1 MNRRLRRE
9 LSRAV
14 RTPFGSEI
22 TGNMNQSL
30 ASKVLFRSIRL
41 NTGFAFALPCLLL
54 LLLVLGLPAIIAVAN
69 SFTPIWS
76 EVKTFTLDNYI
87 KLVQDKTFWESLQVT
102 IIFVVYTVVLH
113 LALGLVVALALNAD
127 IRGIWLFRVI
137 AILPWTIPD
146 VISGLVWRFMYD
158 PTAGIINYFL
168 DRLGVQNPYI
178 EWLAHPRL
186 ALPSVIFADV
196 WRGYPFVML
205 ILLAGLQAI
214 PKELYEAARVDG
226 ASVLQEFRHITVPG
240 LVRMVQVALALDVI
254 WQFRR
259 FGLVYN
265 MTQGGPGNA
274 TDILPLAIYRQY
286 FKYFNFE
293 YASAMAVVLAAI
305 MIVISIPYVRMMVK
319 RT

>member
-1 MNRRLRRE
+1 L
-9 LSRAV
+9 
-14 RTPFGSEI
+14 
-22 TGNMNQSL
+22 
-30 ASKVLFRSIRL
+30 
-41 NTGFAFALPCLLL
+41 
-54 LLLVLGLPAIIAVAN
+54 
-69 SFTPIWS
+69 
-76 EVKTFTLDNYI
+76 
-87 KLVQDKTFWESLQVT
+87 
-102 IIFVVYTVVLH
+102 
-113 LALGLVVALALNAD
+113 
-127 IRGIWLFRVI
+127 
-137 AILPWTIPD
+137 
-146 VISGLVWRFMYD
+146 
-158 PTAGIINYFL
+158 
-168 DRLGVQNPYI
+168 QNPYV

-226 ASVLQEFRHITVPG
+226 ASALQEFRHITVPG
-240 LVRMVQVALALDVI
+240 LARMIQVALALDVI

-274 TDILPLAIYRQY
+274 TDILPLAIYRQF

-293 YASAMAVVLAAI
+293 YASAMAVVLAVI

>member
-1 MNRRLRRE
+1 
-9 LSRAV
+9 
-14 RTPFGSEI
+14 
-22 TGNMNQSL
+22 MNQTL
-30 ASKVLFRSIRL
+30 VSKPLLRSIRL
-41 NTGFAFALPCLLL
+41 NTGFAFVLPCLVL
-54 LLLVLGLPAIIAVAN
+54 LLLVLAFPAILAVVN
-69 SFTPIWS
+69 SFTPVWS

-87 KLVQDKTFWESLQVT
+87 KLQQDKLFWESLWVT
-102 IIFVVYTVVLH
+102 IVFVAGTVGLH
-113 LALGLVVALALNAD
+113 LAIGLVVALALNTEPF
-127 IRGIWLFRVI
+127 GNWFFRII
-137 AILPWTIPD
+137 AILPWTVPD

-168 DRLGVQNPYI
+168 DKLGAQNPYV
-178 EWLAHPRL
+178 EWLAAPHL
-186 ALPSVIFADV
+186 ALPSVIVADV

-226 ASVLQEFRHITVPG
+226 ASVLQEFRHITIPG
-240 LVRMVQVALALDVI
+240 LARMFQVALALDII

-274 TDILPLAIYRQY
+274 TDILPMAIYRQY

-305 MIVISIPYVRMMVK
+305 MIVISIPYIRMSVK

>member
-1 MNRRLRRE
+1 MHR
-9 LSRAV
+9 
-14 RTPFGSEI
+14 
-22 TGNMNQSL
+22 SL
-30 ASKVLFRSIRL
+30 ASRALSRSFRL
-41 NTGFAFALPCLLL
+41 NPGLAFALPGLLL
-54 LLLVLGLPAIIAVAN
+54 LLLVLGLPAIIAIAN

-76 EVKTFTLDNYI
+76 ETKTFTLDNYI
-87 KLVQDKTFWESLQVT
+87 QLVQDGAFWESLRVT
-102 IIFVVYTVVLH
+102 VIFVVGTVVLH
-113 LALGLVVALALNAD
+113 LALGLVVALALNAE
-127 IRGIWLFRVI
+127 IQGIWLFRVI

-168 DRLGVQNPYI
+168 DHLGVQNPYV
-178 EWLAHPRL
+178 EWLAHPNL

-214 PKELYEAARVDG
+214 PRELYEAARVDG
-226 ASVLQEFRHITVPG
+226 ASALQEFHYITIPG
-240 LVRMVQVALALDVI
+240 ISRMVQVALALDVI

-265 MTQGGPGNA
+265 MTQGGPGTA
-274 TDILPLAIYRQY
+274 TDILPLAIYRQF

-305 MIVISIPYVRMMVK
+305 MIIISIPYVRMMVK

>member
-1 MNRRLRRE
+1 
-9 LSRAV
+9 
-14 RTPFGSEI
+14 
-22 TGNMNQSL
+22 MNQSL
-30 ASKVLFRSIRL
+30 VSKALSRSIRL
-41 NTGFAFALPCLLL
+41 NTGFAFVLPCLLL
-54 LLLVLGLPAIIAVAN
+54 LLLVLGFPAIVAVAN
-69 SFTPIWS
+69 SFTPVWS
-76 EVKTFTLDNYI
+76 AVKTFTLDNYI
-87 KLVQDKTFWESLQVT
+87 NLQQDKLFWESLRVT
-102 IIFVVYTVVLH
+102 IVFVAGTVSLH
-113 LALGLVVALALNAD
+113 MVFGLVVALALNTEPL
-127 IRGIWLFRVI
+127 GNWFFRIV
-137 AILPWTIPD
+137 AILPWTVPD

-168 DRLGVQNPYI
+168 YRLGVQNPYV
-178 EWLAHPRL
+178 EWLAAPRL

-214 PKELYEAARVDG
+214 PRELYEAARVDG

-240 LVRMVQVALALDVI
+240 LSRMFQVAFALDVI

-286 FKYFNFE
+286 FRYFNFE
-293 YASAMAVVLAAI
+293 YASAMAVVLAVI

>member
-1 MNRRLRRE
+1 
-9 LSRAV
+9 
-14 RTPFGSEI
+14 
-22 TGNMNQSL
+22 MNQSL
-30 ASKVLFRSIRL
+30 VSRTLPRLIRL
-41 NTGFAFALPCLLL
+41 NTGFAFALPALLL
-54 LLLVLGLPAIIAVAN
+54 LLLVLGIPAIIAVAN

-87 KLVQDKTFWESLQVT
+87 KLQQDKQFWESLWVT
-102 IIFVVYTVVLH
+102 ILFVAGTVGLH
-113 LALGLVVALALNAD
+113 LVLGLIVALALNTEPM
-127 IRGIWLFRVI
+127 GKWVFRII
-137 AILPWTIPD
+137 AILPWTVPD
-146 VISGLVWRFMYD
+146 VISGLVWRYMYD
-158 PTAGIINYFL
+158 PTQGIINYFL
-168 DRLGVQNPYI
+168 DRIGMQNPYV
-178 EWLAHPRL
+178 EWLAAPQL

-205 ILLAGLQAI
+205 ILLAGLQGI
-214 PKELYEAARVDG
+214 PRELYEAARVDG
-226 ASVLQEFRHITVPG
+226 ASMLQEFRHITVPE
-240 LVRMVQVALALDVI
+240 LARMFQIAFALDVI
-254 WQFRR
+254 WQSRR

-305 MIVISIPYVRMMVK
+305 MIVISLPYVRMMVK

>member
-1 MNRRLRRE
+1 MHRPLAPRA
-9 LSRAV
+9 LSRS
-14 RTPFGSEI
+14 F
-22 TGNMNQSL
+22 
-30 ASKVLFRSIRL
+30 RL
-41 NTGFAFALPCLLL
+41 NPGLAFALPGLLL
-54 LLLVLGLPAIIAVAN
+54 LLLVLGLPAIIAIAN

-76 EVKTFTLDNYI
+76 ETKTFTLDNYI
-87 KLVQDKTFWESLQVT
+87 QLVQDGAFWESLRVT
-102 IIFVVYTVVLH
+102 VIFVIGTVVLH

-158 PTAGIINYFL
+158 PTAGIINYFI
-168 DRLGVQNPYI
+168 DHLGVQNPYI
-178 EWLAHPRL
+178 EWLAHPNL

-214 PKELYEAARVDG
+214 PRELYEAARVDG
-226 ASVLQEFRHITVPG
+226 ASTLQEFRYITMPG
-240 LVRMVQVALALDVI
+240 ISRMAQVALALDVI

-265 MTQGGPGNA
+265 MTQGGPGTA
-274 TDILPLAIYRQY
+274 TDILPLAIYRQF

-293 YASAMAVVLAAI
+293 YASAMAVVLAVI
-305 MIVISIPYVRMMVK
+305 MIIISIPYVRMMVK

>member
-1 MNRRLRRE
+1 
-9 LSRAV
+9 
-14 RTPFGSEI
+14 
-22 TGNMNQSL
+22 MNQSL
-30 ASKVLFRSIRL
+30 ARKPLFRSLRL
-41 NTGFAFALPCLLL
+41 NTGFAFVLPCLLL
-54 LLLVLGLPAIIAVAN
+54 MLVVLAFPAALAVAN
-69 SFTPIWS
+69 SFTPVWS

-87 KLVQDKTFWESLQVT
+87 RLQQDKLFWESLWVT
-102 IIFVVYTVVLH
+102 IVFVVGTVGLH
-113 LALGLVVALALNAD
+113 LVIGLAVALALNTEPL
-127 IRGIWLFRVI
+127 GNWLFRII
-137 AILPWTIPD
+137 AILPWTVPD

-168 DRLGVQNPYI
+168 DRLGMQNPYV
-178 EWLAHPRL
+178 EWLAAPHL
-186 ALPSVIFADV
+186 ALPSVIMADV

-226 ASVLQEFRHITVPG
+226 ASVLQEFRHITIPG
-240 LVRMVQVALALDVI
+240 LARMFQIALALDII

-305 MIVISIPYVRMMVK
+305 MIVISIPYIRMSVK

>member
-1 MNRRLRRE
+1 MHRPLAPRA
-9 LSRAV
+9 LSRS
-14 RTPFGSEI
+14 F
-22 TGNMNQSL
+22 
-30 ASKVLFRSIRL
+30 RL
-41 NTGFAFALPCLLL
+41 NPGLAFALPGLLL
-54 LLLVLGLPAIIAVAN
+54 LLLVLGLPAIIAIAN

-76 EVKTFTLDNYI
+76 ETKTFTLDNYI
-87 KLVQDKTFWESLQVT
+87 QLVQDGAFWESLRVT
-102 IIFVVYTVVLH
+102 VIFVIGTVVLH

-168 DRLGVQNPYI
+168 DRLGLQNPYI
-178 EWLAHPRL
+178 EWLSHPNL

-226 ASVLQEFRHITVPG
+226 ASVLQEFRHITIPG
-240 LVRMVQVALALDVI
+240 LARMIQVALALDVI

-265 MTQGGPGNA
+265 MTQGGPGSA
-274 TDILPLAIYRQY
+274 TDILPLAIYRQF

-293 YASAMAVVLAAI
+293 YASAMAVVLAVI

>member
-1 MNRRLRRE
+1 MN
-9 LSRAV
+9 S
-14 RTPFGSEI
+14 
-22 TGNMNQSL
+22 SL
-30 ASKVLFRSIRL
+30 ASKPLFRSIRL
-41 NTGFAFALPCLLL
+41 NPGLAFVLPCLLL
-54 LLLVLGLPAIIAVAN
+54 LLLVLGFPALLAIAN
-69 SFTPIWS
+69 SFTPVWS

-87 KLVQDKTFWESLQVT
+87 KLQEDRLFWESLWVT
-102 IIFVVYTVVLH
+102 IIFVAGTVGLH
-113 LALGLVVALALNAD
+113 LIIGLVVALALNTEPLGNWA
-127 IRGIWLFRVI
+127 FRII
-137 AILPWTIPD
+137 AILPWTVPD

-168 DRLGVQNPYI
+168 DRVGVQNPYI
-178 EWLAHPRL
+178 EWLAAPNL

-214 PKELYEAARVDG
+214 PRELYEAARVDG
-226 ASVLQEFRHITVPG
+226 ASVLQEFRHITLPG
-240 LVRMVQVALALDVI
+240 LARMFQIALALDII

-293 YASAMAVVLAAI
+293 YASAMAVVLAVI
-305 MIVISIPYVRMMVK
+305 MIVISIPYIRTAVK
-319 RT
+319 KT

>member
-1 MNRRLRRE
+1 MSALRQLIAPRLRLPSLR
-9 LSRAV
+9 LR
-14 RTPFGSEI
+14 PPL
-22 TGNMNQSL
+22 TGL
-30 ASKVLFRSIRL
+30 AFVLPS
-41 NTGFAFALPCLLL
+41 LLL
-54 LLLVLGLPAIIAVAN
+54 LLLVLGLPALMAVAN

-76 EVKTFTLDNYI
+76 EAKTFTFDNYV
-87 KLVQDKTFWESLQVT
+87 KLQQDRQFWESLWVT
-102 IIFVVYTVVLH
+102 IVFVVASVGLH
-113 LALGLVVALALNAD
+113 LVLGLTIALALNTEPL
-127 IRGIWLFRVI
+127 GNWFFRIV
-137 AILPWTIPD
+137 AILPWTVPD
-146 VISGLVWRFMYD
+146 VISGLIWRFMYD

-168 DRLGVQNPYI
+168 GRLGVENPYV
-178 EWLAHPRL
+178 EWLAAPHL

-214 PKELYEAARVDG
+214 PKDLYEAAQVDG
-226 ASVLQEFRHITVPG
+226 ASGFQEVRHITIPG
-240 LVRMVQVALALDVI
+240 LSRMFQIAIALDVI

-274 TDILPLAIYRQY
+274 TEILPLAIYRQY

-293 YASAMAVVLAAI
+293 YASAMAVVLAVI
-305 MIVISIPYVRMMVK
+305 MILVSIPYVRMVVK

>member
-1 MNRRLRRE
+1 M
-9 LSRAV
+9 
-14 RTPFGSEI
+14 G
-22 TGNMNQSL
+22 QSL
-30 ASKVLFRSIRL
+30 ASKAASRPFRL
-41 NTGFAFALPCLLL
+41 NPGLAFALPGLLL
-54 LLLVLGLPAIIAVAN
+54 LLLVLGLPAVIAIAN

-76 EVKTFTLDNYI
+76 ETKTFTLDNYI
-87 KLVQDKTFWESLQVT
+87 QLAQDGAFWESLRVT
-102 IIFVVYTVVLH
+102 VIFVIGTVVLH
-113 LALGLVVALALNAD
+113 LALGLVVALALNAE

-168 DRLGVQNPYI
+168 DHLGMQNPYV
-178 EWLAHPRL
+178 EWLAHPNL

-214 PKELYEAARVDG
+214 PRELYEAARVDG
-226 ASVLQEFRHITVPG
+226 ASTLQEFRYITMPG
-240 LVRMVQVALALDVI
+240 ISRMAQVALALDVI

-265 MTQGGPGNA
+265 MTQGGPGTA
-274 TDILPLAIYRQY
+274 TDILPLAIYRQF

-293 YASAMAVVLAAI
+293 YASAMAVVLAVI
-305 MIVISIPYVRMMVK
+305 MIIISIPYVRMMVK

>member
-1 MNRRLRRE
+1 MNPTSTSGT
-9 LSRAV
+9 LS
-14 RTPFGSEI
+14 
-22 TGNMNQSL
+22 
-30 ASKVLFRSIRL
+30 RSIRL
-41 NTGFAFALPCLLL
+41 NTGFVFTLPCLLI
-54 LLLVLGLPAIIAVAN
+54 LLLVLGLPAVTAVAN

-76 EVKTFTLDNYI
+76 QVKTPTLDNYI
-87 KLVQDKTFWESLQVT
+87 RLAQDKAFWESLWVT
-102 IIFVVYTVVLH
+102 IVFVFYTVALH
-113 LALGLVVALALNAD
+113 LVLGLVIALALNAD

-158 PTAGIINYFL
+158 PTGGIINYFL
-168 DRLGVQNPYI
+168 GRLGLQNPYI
-178 EWLAHPRL
+178 EWLSNPKL
-186 ALPSVIFADV
+186 ALPSVIVADV

-226 ASVLQEFRHITVPG
+226 ASTLQEFRHITIPG
-240 LVRMVQVALALDVI
+240 LSRMIQVALALDVI

-274 TDILPLAIYRQY
+274 TDILPMAIYRQF

-293 YASAMAVVLAAI
+293 YASAMAVVLAVI

>member
-1 MNRRLRRE
+1 
-9 LSRAV
+9 
-14 RTPFGSEI
+14 
-22 TGNMNQSL
+22 MNQSL

-54 LLLVLGLPAIIAVAN
+54 LLLVLGLPAIMAVAN

-76 EVKTFTLDNYI
+76 EVKTFTLDNYT
-87 KLVQDKTFWESLQVT
+87 KLLQDKTFWESLQVT
-102 IIFVVYTVVLH
+102 IIFVAYTVMLH

-127 IRGIWLFRVI
+127 IRGIWLFRII

-186 ALPSVIFADV
+186 ALPSVILADV

>member
-1 MNRRLRRE
+1 MN
-9 LSRAV
+9 S
-14 RTPFGSEI
+14 
-22 TGNMNQSL
+22 SL
-30 ASKVLFRSIRL
+30 ISKVLPRSIRL
-41 NTGFAFALPCLLL
+41 NTGVAFTLPCLML
-54 LLLVLGLPAIIAVAN
+54 LLLVLAFPALAAVAN

-76 EVKTFTLDNYI
+76 KAKTFTLDNYTR
-87 KLVQDKTFWESLQVT
+87 LVQDQSFWESLQVT
-102 IIFVVYTVVLH
+102 ILFVAYTVVMH

-168 DRLGVQNPYI
+168 AYLGLQNPYI
-178 EWLAHPRL
+178 EWLSHPRL

-226 ASVLQEFRHITVPG
+226 ASALQEFRHITIPG
-240 LVRMVQVALALDVI
+240 LARMVQVALALDVI

-274 TDILPLAIYRQY
+274 TDILPLAIYRQF

-319 RT
+319 KT

>member
-1 MNRRLRRE
+1 MHTKSLSGFGLR
-9 LSRAV
+9 A
-14 RTPFGSEI
+14 
-22 TGNMNQSL
+22 MNQSFARKEL
-30 ASKVLFRSIRL
+30 RRPLRL
-41 NTGFAFALPCLLL
+41 NTGFAFALPTLLL
-54 LLLVLGLPAIIAVAN
+54 LLLVLGVPAILAVAN
-69 SFTPIWS
+69 SFTPVWS
-76 EVKTFTLDNYI
+76 DAKSFTLDNY
-87 KLVQDKTFWESLQVT
+87 LRLQQDKLFWESLWVT
-102 IIFVVYTVVLH
+102 IVFVAGTVGLH
-113 LALGLVVALALNAD
+113 LLIGLGVALALNTE
-127 IRGIWLFRVI
+127 LFGNWAFRII
-137 AILPWTIPD
+137 AILPWTVPD

-178 EWLAHPRL
+178 EWLAAPHL
-186 ALPSVIFADV
+186 ALPSVIVADV

-214 PKELYEAARVDG
+214 PKELYEAARADG
-226 ASVLQEFRHITVPG
+226 ASVLQEFRHITLPG
-240 LVRMVQVALALDVI
+240 LKHMFQIAFALDVI

-293 YASAMAVVLAAI
+293 YASAMAVALAVI
-305 MIVISIPYVRMMVK
+305 MIVISIPYVRMSVK
-319 RT
+319 NT

>member
-1 MNRRLRRE
+1 
-9 LSRAV
+9 
-14 RTPFGSEI
+14 
-22 TGNMNQSL
+22 MNQSL
-30 ASKVLFRSIRL
+30 ASKALFRSIRL
-41 NTGFAFALPCLLL
+41 NTGFVFALPCLLL
-54 LLLVLGLPAIIAVAN
+54 LLLVLGFPAIIAIAN
-69 SFTPIWS
+69 SFTPVWS
-76 EVKTFTLDNYI
+76 DVKTFTLDNYI
-87 KLVQDKTFWESLQVT
+87 KLQQDKLFWESLWVT
-102 IIFVVYTVVLH
+102 IVFVAGTVSLH
-113 LALGLVVALALNAD
+113 MVFGLVVALALNTEPL
-127 IRGIWLFRVI
+127 GNWFFRI
-137 AILPWTIPD
+137 MAILPWTVPD

-168 DRLGVQNPYI
+168 YRLGVQNPYV
-178 EWLAHPRL
+178 EWLAAPHL

-226 ASVLQEFRHITVPG
+226 ASVFQEFRHITVPG
-240 LVRMVQVALALDVI
+240 LSRMFQVAFALDVI

-286 FKYFNFE
+286 FRYFNFE
-293 YASAMAVVLAAI
+293 YASAMAVVLAVI
-305 MIVISIPYVRMMVK
+305 MIVIRIPYVRMMVK

>member
-1 MNRRLRRE
+1 
-9 LSRAV
+9 
-14 RTPFGSEI
+14 
-22 TGNMNQSL
+22 MNQSL

-76 EVKTFTLDNYI
+76 EAKTFTLDNYI
-87 KLVQDKTFWESLQVT
+87 RLLQDKTFWESLQVT

-158 PTAGIINYFL
+158 PTGGIINYFL

-178 EWLAHPRL
+178 EWLSHPNL
-186 ALPSVIFADV
+186 ALPSVVFADV

-240 LVRMVQVALALDVI
+240 LSRMIQVALALDVI

-274 TDILPLAIYRQY
+274 TDILPLAIYRQF

-293 YASAMAVVLAAI
+293 YASAMAVVLAVI

>member
-1 MNRRLRRE
+1 
-9 LSRAV
+9 
-14 RTPFGSEI
+14 
-22 TGNMNQSL
+22 MNQSL

-293 YASAMAVVLAAI
+293 YASAMAVALAAI
-305 MIVISIPYVRMMVK
+305 MIAISIPYVRMMVK

>member
-1 MNRRLRRE
+1 
-9 LSRAV
+9 
-14 RTPFGSEI
+14 
-22 TGNMNQSL
+22 MNQSL

-54 LLLVLGLPAIIAVAN
+54 LLLVLGLPAVIAVAN

-76 EVKTFTLDNYI
+76 EIKTFTLGNYI
-87 KLVQDKTFWESLQVT
+87 QLLQDKTFWESLQVT

-113 LALGLVVALALNAD
+113 LAIGLVVALALNTD
-127 IRGIWLFRVI
+127 IRGIWLFRII

-158 PTAGIINYFL
+158 PTSGIINYFL
-168 DRLGVQNPYI
+168 GRLGVQNPYV

>member
-1 MNRRLRRE
+1 MTQL
-9 LSRAV
+9 
-14 RTPFGSEI
+14 
-22 TGNMNQSL
+22 L
-30 ASKVLFRSIRL
+30 ASKTLLRGIRL
-41 NTGFAFALPCLLL
+41 NTGFAFVLPCLLL
-54 LLLVLGLPAIIAVAN
+54 LVVVLAFPAVLAVAN
-69 SFTPIWS
+69 SFTPVWS
-76 EVKTFTLDNYI
+76 EVKTFTLDNYV
-87 KLVQDKTFWESLQVT
+87 KLQQDKLFWESLWVT
-102 IIFVVYTVVLH
+102 ILFVAGTVGLH
-113 LALGLVVALALNAD
+113 LLIGLAVALALNTEPLGNWA
-127 IRGIWLFRVI
+127 FRII
-137 AILPWTIPD
+137 AILPWTVPD

-168 DRLGVQNPYI
+168 DRIGMQNPYI
-178 EWLAHPRL
+178 EWLAAPQL
-186 ALPSVIFADV
+186 ALPSVIIADV

-226 ASVLQEFRHITVPG
+226 ASVLQEFRHITAPG
-240 LVRMVQVALALDVI
+240 LTRMFQIALALDII

-293 YASAMAVVLAAI
+293 YASAMAVVLAVI
-305 MIVISIPYVRMMVK
+305 MIIISIPYIRMSVK

>member
-1 MNRRLRRE
+1 
-9 LSRAV
+9 
-14 RTPFGSEI
+14 
-22 TGNMNQSL
+22 MNQSL
-30 ASKVLFRSIRL
+30 ASKALFRSIRL
-41 NTGFAFALPCLLL
+41 NTGFVFVLPCLLL
-54 LLLVLGLPAIIAVAN
+54 LLLVLGFPALIAIAN
-69 SFTPIWS
+69 SFTPVWS
-76 EVKTFTLDNYI
+76 AAKTFTLDNYI
-87 KLVQDKTFWESLQVT
+87 KLQQDKLFWESLRVT
-102 IIFVVYTVVLH
+102 IVFVAGTVSLH
-113 LALGLVVALALNAD
+113 MVFGLVVALALNTEPL
-127 IRGIWLFRVI
+127 GNWFFRII
-137 AILPWTIPD
+137 AILPWTVPD

-168 DRLGVQNPYI
+168 YRLGVQNPYV
-178 EWLAHPRL
+178 EWLAAPHL

-240 LVRMVQVALALDVI
+240 LSRMFQVAFALDVI

-286 FKYFNFE
+286 FRYFNFE
-293 YASAMAVVLAAI
+293 YASAMAVVLAVI
-305 MIVISIPYVRMMVK
+305 MIVVSIPYVRMMVK

>member
-1 MNRRLRRE
+1 
-9 LSRAV
+9 
-14 RTPFGSEI
+14 
-22 TGNMNQSL
+22 MNQSL
-30 ASKVLFRSIRL
+30 ASKALFRSIRL
-41 NTGFAFALPCLLL
+41 NTGFVFALPCLLL
-54 LLLVLGLPAIIAVAN
+54 LLLVLGFPAIIAIAN
-69 SFTPIWS
+69 SFTPVWS
-76 EVKTFTLDNYI
+76 DVKTFTLDNYI
-87 KLVQDKTFWESLQVT
+87 KLQQDKLFWESLWVT
-102 IIFVVYTVVLH
+102 IVFVAGTVSLH
-113 LALGLVVALALNAD
+113 MVFGLVVALALNTEPL
-127 IRGIWLFRVI
+127 GNWFFRI
-137 AILPWTIPD
+137 MAILPWTVPD

-168 DRLGVQNPYI
+168 YRLGVQNPYV
-178 EWLAHPRL
+178 EWLAAPHL

-226 ASVLQEFRHITVPG
+226 ASVFQEFRHITVPG
-240 LVRMVQVALALDVI
+240 LSRMFQVAFALDVI

-286 FKYFNFE
+286 FRYFNFE
-293 YASAMAVVLAAI
+293 YASAMAVVLAVI

>member
-1 MNRRLRRE
+1 MN
-9 LSRAV
+9 S
-14 RTPFGSEI
+14 
-22 TGNMNQSL
+22 SL
-30 ASKVLFRSIRL
+30 ISKVLPRSIRL
-41 NTGFAFALPCLLL
+41 NTGVAFTLPCLML
-54 LLLVLGLPAIIAVAN
+54 LLLVLAFPALAAVAN

-76 EVKTFTLDNYI
+76 KAKTFTLDNYTR
-87 KLVQDKTFWESLQVT
+87 LVQDQSFWESLQVT
-102 IIFVVYTVVLH
+102 ILFVAYTVVMH

-168 DRLGVQNPYI
+168 AHLGLQNPYI
-178 EWLAHPRL
+178 EWLSHPRL

-226 ASVLQEFRHITVPG
+226 ASALQEFRHITIPG
-240 LVRMVQVALALDVI
+240 LARMVQVALALDVI

-274 TDILPLAIYRQY
+274 TDILPLAIYRQF

-319 RT
+319 KT

>member
-1 MNRRLRRE
+1 
-9 LSRAV
+9 
-14 RTPFGSEI
+14 
-22 TGNMNQSL
+22 MNQSL